1 MKTNGNL
8 SLYSITN
15 NDENQTCNLN
25 YLLKKLTSYF
35 ILVDLSL
42 TTKSSPPSTI
52 SSSSRRPSVPLQIT
66 LRNPPIRRRLLNGSN
81 ISNSLSPTSKS
92 SSLDDTP
99 QTPEPPPIPPRCSL
113 IHTTTK
119 HCSGQFI
126 HSDETTIK
134 TECNNNQSNNF
145 RRKKSSNSRS
155 DSVDAVSI
163 SSSRQYHR
171 QISNE
176 QGANSD

>member
-1 MKTNGNL
+1 MKIKHVTLIISQN
-8 SLYSITN
+8 
-15 NDENQTCNLN
+15 
-25 YLLKKLTSYF
+25 LTSYF
-35 ILVDLSL
+35 LLVDPSL
-42 TTKSSPPSTI
+42 ITKSSPPSTI

-81 ISNSLSPTSKS
+81 ISNSLSPTGSPSEFFSPPSKS
-92 SSLDDTP
+92 SS
-99 QTPEPPPIPPRCSL
+99 QTSEPPPIPPRCSL
-113 IHTTTK
+113 INTTNK
-119 HCSGQFI
+119 HYSGQFI
-126 HSDETTIK
+126 HSDETTIQ
-134 TECNNNQSNNF
+134 TECNNNQSKNF